1 MPCFSILLKGEELV
15 GEQIL
20 KIRRP
25 LKCKYIKLLHV
36 YTNLNSSAFNSNSTK
51 NANTRMSE
59 RLLFAKFSFINADQ
73 YDNFNSGH
81 SYVSLG
87 PTAHGKLNDKLVVR
101 DLYKVLLDT
110 PVIHLQGDMRVRLY
124 YLDPTGVIVP
134 LESQDINA
142 TSSSAKPEVNFMN
155 IIIEYEEMK

>member
-1 MPCFSILLKGEELV
+1 MPCFSILLKGDELV
-15 GEQIL
+15 GDQLL

-25 LKCKYIKLLHV
+25 LKCKYIKLLHA
-36 YTNLNSSAFNSNSTK
+36 YTNLNSTNFNGSHPSGTK
-51 NANTRMSE
+51 NAE

-87 PTAHGKLNDKLVVR
+87 ASSHGVADNKMIVR
-101 DLYKVLLDT
+101 DLYKVLLDE
-110 PVIHLQGDMRVRLY
+110 PVIELKGDMRVRLY
-124 YLDPTGVIVP
+124 FLTPECKIVP
-134 LESQDINA
+134 LTSDDINA
-142 TSSSAKPEVNFMN
+142 TSTSKNLEVNFMN